1 MLSWAKR
8 GLRVKTLIK
17 LILVVVVVLTLT
29 SAAFGA
35 GVVLGHSD
43 LLSRLGVAP
52 LLAGPAR
59 AEGDPTDFHIFWQAW
74 AIVHDHFVDRQALD
88 ATNLEYGAIRGMVA
102 ALGDDGHTVF
112 LTPEELASRQADLS
126 GKFSGIGAQLGVKD
140 GLPVIVAPFDG
151 SPAAQA
157 GVKAGDIIMK
167 VDGQDVTTWP
177 LDQVASHIRGEAGT
191 QVVLTLL
198 RPAESKS
205 LEITITRGEI
215 VVPAVTWTMVP
226 GTEVALIRLSQ
237 FSANATEE
245 LVTSLKEAKAAGAAS
260 LILDLRNN
268 PGGLLDQA
276 VQVASQ
282 FLKDGDV
289 LLQEDAQGQRKAY
302 PVEPRGVATDVPMVV
317 LINQG
322 SASAAEI
329 LAGAIQDHRRGTL
342 VGETT
347 FGTGTV
353 LESFTLDDGS
363 TLLVGT
369 SQWLTPNGRL
379 IRKQGIEP
387 DVRVELPIEADLL
400 SPNDV
405 EHLTASELLQSQD
418 AQFLKALE
426 LLQALPDNTASL
438 SVP

>member
-1 MLSWAKR
+1 
-8 GLRVKTLIK
+8 VKTLIK
-17 LILVVVVVLTLT
+17 LVLVLLVVLAVTLV
-29 SAAFGA
+29 AFGA

-52 LLAGPAR
+52 LLAGPAQ
-59 AEGDPTDFHIFWQAW
+59 AQDNPADFHTFWQAW
-74 AIVHDHFVDRQALD
+74 DIIHAHFIDRQALD
-88 ATNLEYGAIRGMVA
+88 TTNLEYGAIQGMVA

-112 LTPEELASRQADLS
+112 LTPQELAGRQADLT

-151 SPAAQA
+151 SPAEKA

-167 VDGQDVTTWP
+167 VDGEDVTSWP

-191 QVVLTLL
+191 QVALTLL
-198 RPAESKS
+198 RPEESKS
-205 LEITITRGEI
+205 LEITIVRGEI
-215 VVPAVTWTMVP
+215 VVPAVSWAMVP
-226 GTEVALIRLSQ
+226 GTEVAFLRLSQ

-245 LVTSLKEAKAAGAAS
+245 LVASLKEAKAAGATS

-276 VQVASQ
+276 IQVSSQ
-282 FLKDGDV
+282 FLKDGNV
-289 LLQEDAQGQRKAY
+289 LQQEDAQGRRKAY
-302 PVEPRGVATDVPMVV
+302 PVKPGGVAVDVPMVV

-322 SASAAEI
+322 SASSSEI
-329 LAGAIQDHRRGTL
+329 LAGAIQDHKRGSL

-353 LESFTLDDGS
+353 LESFVLDDGS
-363 TLLVGT
+363 ALMLGT
-369 SQWLTPNGRL
+369 SQWLTSNGRL

-387 DVRVELPIEADLL
+387 DVRVELPIETDLL
-400 SPNDV
+400 SPSDV
-405 EHLTASELLQSQD
+405 ERLTASELLQSQD
-418 AQFLKALE
+418 AQFLKALT
-426 LLQALPDNTASL
+426 LVQALSDNTASL